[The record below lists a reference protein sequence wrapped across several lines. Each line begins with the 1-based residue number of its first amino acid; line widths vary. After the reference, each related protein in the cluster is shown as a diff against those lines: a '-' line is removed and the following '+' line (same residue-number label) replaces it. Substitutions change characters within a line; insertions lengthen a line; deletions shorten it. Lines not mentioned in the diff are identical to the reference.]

1 MEQTEIM
8 AEHTSSSHAGQQG
21 GGAFLV
27 TTLTIRDRERT
38 VYAFY
43 ENDHAAELSCL
54 PAGGETILGNIYVG
68 KVKNIAANISA
79 AFIEIANGQLC
90 YYALND
96 NDAPIF
102 TTPKKKN
109 TLVAGDE
116 LLVQVSREAV
126 KTKAPTVTAN
136 LNFAGKYL
144 VLTSGKH
151 HLGLSSKLSPE
162 DKQRLRTIAEPF
174 LGKDFGII
182 VRTNAAEASEDELR
196 AELGELTEAYRH
208 TVETGRNRACFS
220 LVYKEPSAYAARL
233 RGLRADSFNK
243 IVTDR
248 ADIYRELNAYL
259 TDRQPADLPKLYF
272 YEETAPSLDSV
283 YGLSKAFEEAGKER
297 VWLKSGGYLVIQPTE
312 ALTVV
317 DINTG
322 KYTGKKKKDDTF
334 LKINLEAAREL
345 ARQLRLRNLSGIII
359 VDFINIAEKENRQE
373 LLKYLKTLTA
383 QDPQHPRIVDM
394 TPLGLVEIT
403 RKKSHPTLAEQWK
416 KI

>member
-54 PAGGETILGNIYVG
+54 PAGGESSLGNIYVG

-102 TTPKKKN
+102 TTPRKKN

-126 KTKAPTVTAN
+126 KTKAPTGTAN

-162 DKQRLRTIAEPF
+162 AKQRLRTIAEPF

-248 ADIYRELNAYL
+248 ADIYRELKAYL

-345 ARQLRLRNLSGIII
+345 ARQLRLRNLSGII
-359 VDFINIAEKENRQE
+359 VADFIDMDREEDKQTLMAVLASE
-373 LLKYLKTLTA
+373 LKK
-383 QDPQHPRIVDM
+383 DPVRTSLVDM

-403 RKKSHPTLAEQWK
+403 RKKVQKTLAEQVNS
-416 KI
+416 

>member
-1 MEQTEIM
+1 MEQAEIM

-54 PAGGETILGNIYVG
+54 PAGGESILGNIYVG

-116 LLVQVSREAV
+116 LLVQVSREAI

-248 ADIYRELNAYL
+248 ADIYRELKAYL

-345 ARQLRLRNLSGIII
+345 ARQLRLRNLSGII
-359 VDFINIAEKENRQE
+359 VADFIDMEREEDKQTLMAVLASE
-373 LLKYLKTLTA
+373 LKK
-383 QDPQHPRIVDM
+383 DPVRTSLVDM

-403 RKKSHPTLAEQWK
+403 RKKVQKTLAEQVNS
-416 KI
+416 

>member
-54 PAGGETILGNIYVG
+54 PAGGESILGNIYVG

-220 LVYKEPSAYAARL
+220 LGYKEPSAYAARL

-345 ARQLRLRNLSGIII
+345 ARQLRLRNLSGII
-359 VDFINIAEKENRQE
+359 VADFIDMDREEDKQTLMAVLASE
-373 LLKYLKTLTA
+373 LKK
-383 QDPQHPRIVDM
+383 DPVRTSLVDM

-403 RKKSHPTLAEQWK
+403 RKKVQKTLAEQVNS
-416 KI
+416 

>member
-1 MEQTEIM
+1 MEQAEIM

-54 PAGGETILGNIYVG
+54 PAGGESILGNIYVG

-96 NDAPIF
+96 NDTPIF

-248 ADIYRELNAYL
+248 ADIYRELKAYL

-345 ARQLRLRNLSGIII
+345 ARQLRLRNLSGII
-359 VDFINIAEKENRQE
+359 VADFIDMEREEDKQTLMAVLASE
-373 LLKYLKTLTA
+373 LKK
-383 QDPQHPRIVDM
+383 DPVRTSLVDM

-403 RKKSHPTLAEQWK
+403 RKKVQKTLAEQVNS
-416 KI
+416 

>member
-54 PAGGETILGNIYVG
+54 PAGGESILGNIYVG

-96 NDAPIF
+96 NDAPVF

-248 ADIYRELNAYL
+248 ADIYRELKAYL

-345 ARQLRLRNLSGIII
+345 ARQLRLRNLSGII
-359 VDFINIAEKENRQE
+359 VADFIDMDREEDKQTLMAVLASE
-373 LLKYLKTLTA
+373 LKK
-383 QDPQHPRIVDM
+383 DPVRTSLVDM

-403 RKKSHPTLAEQWK
+403 RKKVQKTLAEQVNS
-416 KI
+416 